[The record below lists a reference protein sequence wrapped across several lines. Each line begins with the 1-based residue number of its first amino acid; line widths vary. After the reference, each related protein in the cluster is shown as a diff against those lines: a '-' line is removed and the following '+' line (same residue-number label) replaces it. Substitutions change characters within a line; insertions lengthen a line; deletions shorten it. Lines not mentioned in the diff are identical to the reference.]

1 MDTSDEEFNENWEF
15 AISEVIVSLD
25 DKVCKKKEVI
35 QEQLCDLDKFRN
47 YLSERK
53 QRLTRTGQ
61 HKISKLNHQTNDSLS
76 KSFDQGDN
84 MTNFI
89 NNKHLKKSVKWDE
102 WNLKSKVD
110 LTEEIEFFIKDINSV
125 SSPKHWSESRNI
137 RQAEI
142 RRSVSTDNKMNFSS
156 LLSKNSV
163 C

>member
-61 HKISKLNHQTNDSLS
+61 HKISKLNHQTNDALS

-110 LTEEIEFFIKDINSV
+110 LTEEIEF
-125 SSPKHWSESRNI
+125 
-137 RQAEI
+137 
-142 RRSVSTDNKMNFSS
+142 
-156 LLSKNSV
+156 L
-163 C
+163 